1 MIKGWINP
9 ANNPEKLLIEYVTTG
24 NQKCLTLLVKQFN
37 LPLYHYLL
45 SLSNPVL
52 AEDVLQSTWV
62 KVMKNQST
70 THTHVKNWLFTIARH
85 TLIDELRYQNKWQY
99 QDLGDNQITTM
110 PLALQCEQENSLA
123 QFNQAILQLP
133 FYQREAFIFQ
143 QEGFTLMDISQLT
156 NESFETVKSRLRYA
170 RNNLQKLLGKSDES
184 R

>member
-70 THTHVKNWLFTIARH
+70 THTHVKSWLFTIARH

-99 QDLGDNQITTM
+99 QDLGDDQIMTM
-110 PLALQCEQENSLA
+110 PLGLQYEHEDSLT
-123 QFNQAILQLP
+123 QFNQAIIQLP